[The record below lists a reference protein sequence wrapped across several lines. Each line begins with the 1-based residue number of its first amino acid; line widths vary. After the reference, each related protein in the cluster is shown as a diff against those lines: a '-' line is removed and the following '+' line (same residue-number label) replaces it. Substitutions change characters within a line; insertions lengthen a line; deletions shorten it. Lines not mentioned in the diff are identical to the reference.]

1 MELDDEDENDLIED
15 EQSAACLPKS
25 AETKK
30 AKYADN
36 VYCDIRY
43 NLLLKDIA
51 EGITPYGSN
60 K

>member
-1 MELDDEDENDLIED
+1 MEQDDGDEIDLIED
-15 EQSAACLPKS
+15 EQSAASLPKS
-25 AETKK
+25 DTKE

-43 NLLLKDIA
+43 NLLLKDLA
-51 EGITPYGSN
+51 EGITPLGGD